1 MMRNGGPFRVAS
13 KKQHV
18 MLFLRGETAQSKRFR
33 KERLT
38 VRAKTLCDGG
48 GGASKNKKLPFGSF
62 FVLLYFFKVLC
73 AVFAQRADEVF
84 GKLVALVNVTAYL
97 ANIPFFAFGLGLR
110 FYV

>member
-62 FVLLYFFKVLC
+62 L
-73 AVFAQRADEVF
+73 
-84 GKLVALVNVTAYL
+84 
-97 ANIPFFAFGLGLR
+97 
-110 FYV
+110 FY